1 MLLKI
6 ELENF
11 FSIKDKICIDFTAA
25 NINTAASKVLA
36 DNVIDWNGTKIL
48 KTIGLFGPNAS
59 GKSNIIKAIR
69 FCCSLI
75 LESHN
80 HNAGVVF
87 NFMPFKFDGCDK
99 KPSRF
104 LIDFVCENIEYEY
117 SFSLTR
123 TEILE
128 EALYYYPNERR
139 AKIFTRNEDASQK
152 YSFADGV
159 VNRPLDVVANVS
171 RKNLYLSRA
180 SSMNRPLFQKLYL
193 YFLQTF
199 LLGLLNL
206 NEKTTEELFTKCK
219 PVVMEALSICDSDIS
234 DIKIM
239 RERIVMPIQNPF
251 APNTSSVVEHEI
263 ARFVTTHKKSP
274 SVSFDMQTEESSGT
288 IQLFGILLR
297 LLDVV
302 QNGRS
307 VMLDEFDAS
316 LHTRLADFVI
326 DLVHASKNAQ
336 MLFTSHNTNIIDV
349 KRLRRDQIVF
359 VNKKEDGSTE
369 IYSLYDY
376 KDFRE
381 NMDAE
386 KGYIQGRFDAVPF
399 VDSSVGNLKKLMG
412 Q

>member
-11 FSIKDKICIDFTAA
+11 FSIKDKVCVDFVAA
-25 NINTAASKVLA
+25 NINTAVSKSLV
-36 DNVIDWNGTKIL
+36 DNVIDWNGIKVL

-87 NFMPFKFDGCDK
+87 NFMPFKFDGWNK

-128 EALYYYPNERR
+128 EALYYYPNDRR
-139 AKIFTRNEDASQK
+139 AKIFTRNETAEQK
-152 YSFADGV
+152 YSFAEGIV
-159 VNRPLDVVANVS
+159 SRPLDVATNVS

-180 SSMNRPLFQKLYL
+180 SSMNRALFQKLYL
-193 YFLQTF
+193 YFWNTF
-199 LLGLLNL
+199 LLGFLNL
-206 NEKTTEELFTKCK
+206 NEKTTEELFNRCR

-234 DIKIM
+234 DIKII
-239 RERIVMPIQNPF
+239 REKIAMPMQNPF
-251 APNTSSVVEHEI
+251 APNTSNVVEHEI
-263 ARFVTTHKKSP
+263 TRFVTTHKKSP
-274 SVSFDMQTEESSGT
+274 RISFDMQTEESSGT

-302 QNGRS
+302 QNGKS
-307 VMLDEFDAS
+307 IMLDEFDAS
-316 LHTRLADFVI
+316 LHTRLADFII

-349 KRLRRDQIVF
+349 KRLRRDQIIF
-359 VNKKEDGSTE
+359 VNKKDDCSTE

-399 VDSSVGNLKKLMG
+399 VDSSVGNLKKLLG
-412 Q
+412 

>member
-11 FSIKDKICIDFTAA
+11 FSIKDKVCVDFVAA
-25 NINTAASKVLA
+25 NINTAVSKSLV
-36 DNVIDWNGTKIL
+36 DNVIDWNGIKVL

-87 NFMPFKFDGCDK
+87 NFMPFKFDGWNK

-128 EALYYYPNERR
+128 EALYYYPNDRR
-139 AKIFTRNEDASQK
+139 AKIFTRNETAEQK
-152 YSFADGV
+152 YSFAEGIV
-159 VNRPLDVVANVS
+159 SRPLDVAANVS

-180 SSMNRPLFQKLYL
+180 SSMNRALFQKLYL
-193 YFLQTF
+193 YFWNTF
-199 LLGLLNL
+199 LLGFLNL
-206 NEKTTEELFTKCK
+206 NEKTTEELFNRCK

-234 DIKIM
+234 DIKII
-239 RERIVMPIQNPF
+239 REKIAMPMQNPF
-251 APNTSSVVEHEI
+251 APNTSNVVEHEI
-263 ARFVTTHKKSP
+263 TRFVTTHKKSP
-274 SVSFDMQTEESSGT
+274 RISFDMQTEESSGT

-302 QNGRS
+302 QNGKS
-307 VMLDEFDAS
+307 IMLDEFDAS
-316 LHTRLADFVI
+316 LHTRLADFII

-349 KRLRRDQIVF
+349 KRLRRDQIIF
-359 VNKKEDGSTE
+359 VNKKDDCSTE

-399 VDSSVGNLKKLMG
+399 VDSSVGNLKKLLG
-412 Q
+412 

>member
-25 NINTAASKVLA
+25 NINTATSKTLA

-48 KTIGLFGPNAS
+48 KTIGLFGHNAS

-87 NFMPFKFDGCDK
+87 KFMPFMFDGCDK

-128 EALYYYPNERR
+128 EALYYYPNDRR
-139 AKIFTRNEDASQK
+139 AKIFTRDESAEQK
-152 YSFADGV
+152 YSFAEGI
-159 VNRPLDVVANVS
+159 VNRPLDVAANVS

-193 YFLQTF
+193 YFWNTF

-206 NEKTTEELFTKCK
+206 NERTTEELFNKCK

-239 RERIVMPIQNPF
+239 RERIAMPMQNPF
-251 APNTSSVVEHEI
+251 APNTSNVVEHEI
-263 ARFVTTHKKSP
+263 TRFVTTHKKSP
-274 SVSFDMQTEESSGT
+274 SISFDMQTEESSGT

-297 LLDVV
+297 LIDVV
-302 QNGRS
+302 QNGKS
-307 VMLDEFDAS
+307 IMLDEFDAS

-359 VNKKEDGSTE
+359 VNKKEDCSTE
-369 IYSLYDY
+369 VYSLYDY

-399 VDSSVGNLKKLMG
+399 VDSSVGNLKKLLE

>member
-11 FSIKDKICIDFTAA
+11 FSIKDKVCVDFVAA
-25 NINTAASKVLA
+25 NINTAVSKSLV
-36 DNVIDWNGTKIL
+36 DNVIDWNGIKVL

-87 NFMPFKFDGCDK
+87 NFMPFKFDGWNK

-128 EALYYYPNERR
+128 EALYYYPNDRR
-139 AKIFTRNEDASQK
+139 AKIFTRNETAEQK
-152 YSFADGV
+152 YSFAEGIV
-159 VNRPLDVVANVS
+159 SRPLDVAANVS

-180 SSMNRPLFQKLYL
+180 SSMNRALFQKLYL
-193 YFLQTF
+193 YFWNTF
-199 LLGLLNL
+199 LLGFLNL
-206 NEKTTEELFTKCK
+206 NDKTTEELFNRCK

-234 DIKIM
+234 DIKII
-239 RERIVMPIQNPF
+239 REKIAMPMQNPF
-251 APNTSSVVEHEI
+251 APNTSNVVEHEI
-263 ARFVTTHKKSP
+263 TRFVTTHKKSP
-274 SVSFDMQTEESSGT
+274 RISFDMQTEESSGT

-302 QNGRS
+302 QNGKS
-307 VMLDEFDAS
+307 IMLDEFDAS
-316 LHTRLADFVI
+316 LHTRLADFII

-349 KRLRRDQIVF
+349 KRLRRDQIIF
-359 VNKKEDGSTE
+359 VNKKDDCSTE

-399 VDSSVGNLKKLMG
+399 VDSSVGNLKKLLG
-412 Q
+412 